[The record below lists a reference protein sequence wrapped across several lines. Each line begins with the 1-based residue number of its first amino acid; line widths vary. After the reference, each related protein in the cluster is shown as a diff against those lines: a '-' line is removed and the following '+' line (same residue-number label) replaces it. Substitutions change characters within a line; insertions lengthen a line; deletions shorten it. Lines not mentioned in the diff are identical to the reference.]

1 MDLTLAGETTAPTT
15 TTTTAF
21 SFASSFSSASSP
33 QEQQQ
38 QPAEESILPGTAAAA
53 LGSVSTTMDFF
64 FHGALDQLQG
74 ATELDV
80 QLNPLLMNRVT
91 QLCLTKISIAS
102 SGRESLRRVAQL
114 SCFWRRLQ
122 SDMFFMPLQSA
133 PQATVSLDPSN
144 MFGSPTSEPFA
155 TWNWLQDTTGLELDY
170 FNLGNEANVTPPSTT
185 GYTTLLS
192 DPNNDLCSTSSPLF
206 SSTEPAS
213 ASPLPSGQPLSSPSS
228 EFPITS
234 ASIYTYNSTNN
245 SMDLSSTSATTAAI
259 MAYTDLPDCNSP
271 SSSSVQTCQPIVSS
285 SALAVSDALAFHLA
299 SFQSPSVIPISS
311 GTIGNSTSVLSSSP
325 FTISAA
331 TEASPS
337 GRIESRLQRPK
348 EKQESSSQLTSSQSR
363 PPRQSH
369 EEKFPMLNDVLRQSE
384 MALSSE
390 KAEMDVNKTPI
401 VDTSNNNQHHRIDID
416 DSLSGHHATAA
427 MAASSEQGSDNH
439 DGSQDVSDMDVDRA
453 IQEMALHSA
462 PSSPSKGHHYD
473 TRQQRSARAV
483 ISPSPEDA
491 ELGFPS
497 DASSPS
503 LPTSFTARLVSM
515 LQDEDLEMEEEEL
528 ELHRVKRRRCSEDSS
543 SSDSGPESAPTSPRT
558 PPSNLEGGQ
567 EGVAPLHPEACL
579 PHAAVPGL
587 PARRLYNFHPEG
599 DEYATGNNNG
609 GSANPFMNSPM
620 TDYVLQDSGMMS
632 KAQHHRLLASA
643 TGSNSISTATG
654 AGAATTATATATT
667 GHGGTTMNGVAGGA
681 GSVAV
686 VVVEDL
692 LNLNRQGEGEGQVG
706 ILATSVHTRY
716 PTRSTTQ
723 RRVI

>member
-1 MDLTLAGETTAPTT
+1 MDLTPASETTAPTT

-21 SFASSFSSASSP
+21 SFASSSASSP

-38 QPAEESILPGTAAAA
+38 QPPPEESILPGTASAT
-53 LGSVSTTMDFF
+53 LGSVSATMDFF
-64 FHGALDQLQG
+64 FHSALDQLQG
-74 ATELDV
+74 ATELDI

-91 QLCLTKISIAS
+91 QLCLAKISIAS

-133 PQATVSLDPSN
+133 PQTTASLDPSN
-144 MFGSPTSEPFA
+144 MFASPASEPFA

-170 FNLGNEANVTPPSTT
+170 FNLGNEANVTPTGTT

-192 DPNNDLCSTSSPLF
+192 DPNSDLSSPSSASF

-213 ASPLPSGQPLSSPSS
+213 SSPLSSGQPLSSPSS

-245 SMDLSSTSATTAAI
+245 SLDLSSTSATTAAI
-259 MAYTDLPDCNSP
+259 MAYTDLPSCNGP

-285 SALAVSDALAFHLA
+285 AALAVSDALAFQLA
-299 SFQSPSVIPISS
+299 SFQPPSVTPIS
-311 GTIGNSTSVLSSSP
+311 GVIGNSTSVLSSSP
-325 FTISAA
+325 FSISAA

-337 GRIESRLQRPK
+337 GRVESWLQRPK
-348 EKQESSSQLTSSQSR
+348 ERQESSSQSISSQSS

-369 EEKFPMLNDVLRQSE
+369 EEKFLMSNDVSPQGE
-384 MALSSE
+384 MASSPE
-390 KAEMDVNKTPI
+390 KTEMDVDKSPFVNI
-401 VDTSNNNQHHRIDID
+401 SNSHNHQQHHIDID
-416 DSLSGHHATAA
+416 DSLSGYHATAA
-427 MAASSEQGSDNH
+427 IAASSEQVSDDH
-439 DGSQDVSDMDVDRA
+439 DDSQDVSDMDVDRA

-462 PSSPSKGHHYD
+462 PSSPSRGHHYD
-473 TRQQRSARAV
+473 TRQQRSARTVA
-483 ISPSPEDA
+483 SPSPEDV
-491 ELGFPS
+491 ESGFPS
-497 DASSPS
+497 DASSSS
-503 LPTSFTARLVSM
+503 LPTSFSARLVSV

-528 ELHRVKRRRCSEDSS
+528 ELHRIKRRRCSEDSS

-567 EGVAPLHPEACL
+567 GGVASLHSEACL

-587 PARRLYNFHPEG
+587 SARRLYNLHPEG
-599 DEYATGNNNG
+599 DEHETGNNNG
-609 GSANPFMNSPM
+609 GSTNPFLNSPM
-620 TDYVLQDSGMMS
+620 TDYMLQDSGMLS
-632 KAQHHRLLASA
+632 KDQHHRLLASA

-654 AGAATTATATATT
+654 AGAATTTTAMATT
-667 GHGGTTMNGVAGGA
+667 GHEGTSMNDVAGGT

-706 ILATSVHTRY
+706 ILATTVHTRY